1 MSTTTRKS
9 DSDLTARERRIDRR
23 LEARNEPGLVKAL
36 ARLRGTVVGGR
47 YELGR
52 VYAIGGQGIVF
63 DASDLRD
70 PARTIVAKTALLPLH
85 RAFDLEPDDVRKVRY
100 ALRVE
105 GQYLMSSDCPFMP
118 EGMGVHEFQNPL
130 LDTARGDA
138 FAEPE
143 PALVME
149 KLPGHDLDK
158 WMARVHARRLPSE
171 VLRRTVDRITV
182 NLTQA
187 LTDLRRRGMLFAD
200 LRPGNLRIMGR
211 PPRRHIRLMDAGSL
225 VSAHDQSG
233 RFPHVAAYLPPAVF
247 AARESGARIVPS
259 DRIEA
264 VMAGRTLY
272 EVATGRVPLPGQD
285 CDLDTLYKAPASPPV
300 AEAIASL
307 CKGLHSDTSSALRFL
322 QRNANKRVTR
332 ADPKRTHKRF
342 GRKPLA

>member
-9 DSDLTARERRIDRR
+9 DNDLSARERRVDRR
-23 LEARNEPGLVKAL
+23 LEARNEEGLVEAL
-36 ARLRGTVVGGR
+36 AQLRGTVVGGR

-70 PARTIVAKTALLPLH
+70 PARTIVAKMALLPLH
-85 RAFDLEPDDVRKVRY
+85 RSFDLSPDEVRRLRY

-105 GQYLMSSDCPFMP
+105 GQYLMSSDSPFMA
-118 EGMGVHEFQNPL
+118 EGMGVHEFQNTL
-130 LDTARGDA
+130 LDAARGDA
-138 FAEPE
+138 FSEPE

-149 KLPGHDLDK
+149 KLPGQDLDK
-158 WMARVHARRLPSE
+158 WMARVHARNVPSE
-171 VLRRTVDRITV
+171 ILRKTVDRITV
-182 NLTQA
+182 NLAQA

-211 PPRRHIRLMDAGSL
+211 PRRRIRLMDAGSL

-233 RFPHVAAYLPPAVF
+233 RFPHVPAYLPPAVF

-264 VMAGRTLY
+264 VMAGRTLF

-285 CDLDTLYKAPASPPV
+285 CDLDLLYKAPASPPV

-322 QRNANKRVTR
+322 QRNANKRVR
-332 ADPKRTHKRF
+332 REKPKRTHQRF
-342 GRKPLA
+342 GREPLA